1 MNSYALTNCQNNE
14 VGYECTSTCESVWFR
29 IDNAT
34 SAKEYADHCDPI
46 FLKKFAD
53 ISQDKLGVIDLKE
66 AQL

>member
-53 ISQDKLGVIDLKE
+53 IS
-66 AQL
+66 